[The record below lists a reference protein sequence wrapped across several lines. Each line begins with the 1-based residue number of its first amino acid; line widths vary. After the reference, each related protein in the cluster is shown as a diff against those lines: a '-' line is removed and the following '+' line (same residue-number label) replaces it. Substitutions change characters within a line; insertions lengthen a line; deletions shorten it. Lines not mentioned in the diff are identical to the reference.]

1 MLQLE
6 EQKILRKVEMTKKK
20 AMQILAIKQQEREMN
35 MEIKLR
41 MMNQN
46 EDMEQRKEQL
56 RVEKELER
64 KRMIENKTNV
74 FNQKKKGYEEVK
86 ALK

>member
-1 MLQLE
+1 
-6 EQKILRKVEMTKKK
+6 MTKKK

-46 EDMEQRKEQL
+46 EDME
-56 RVEKELER
+56 
-64 KRMIENKTNV
+64 
-74 FNQKKKGYEEVK
+74 
-86 ALK
+86 